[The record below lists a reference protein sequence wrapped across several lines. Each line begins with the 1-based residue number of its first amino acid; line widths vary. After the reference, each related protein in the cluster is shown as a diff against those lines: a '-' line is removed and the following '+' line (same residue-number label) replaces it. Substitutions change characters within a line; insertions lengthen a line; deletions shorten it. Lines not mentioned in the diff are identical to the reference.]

1 MPREYPIEQTRNI
14 GIIAHIDAG
23 KTTVTEG
30 ILYNTGMI
38 HKIGAVHEGETVTDW
53 MEQERERGITIT
65 AAAVTCYW
73 IPKFNQLAGA
83 VKHKINIIDTPG
95 HVDFT
100 VEVERSLRVLD
111 GAVVVFDGKMGVEPQ
126 SETVWRQAD
135 KYHVPRMCFINK
147 INQTG
152 GDFYKSLDSIHK
164 RLSPNAFPIQIPIG
178 FEKDI
183 SGFVNLVQ
191 MKAYTYKDFTDKE
204 FTVGEIPADL
214 KAKAENYRHKLLE
227 KVVESDDVL
236 MEKYLGGTALTEQ
249 ELLSAIRKAVQGG
262 QFFPV
267 LGGDGRGIIVQS
279 ILDAVV
285 NLLPSPIDRG
295 AVKGH
300 NPKTGEAIERKPS
313 DEEPFSALAFKI
325 ATDPFVGRLAFFR
338 VYSGKLSTG
347 SYVLNSRSGNKER
360 VGRVVLMRA
369 DEREELKEVY
379 AGDICALVGPKDT
392 YTGDTLCDVDQPI
405 QLETIKFS
413 DPVISMAI
421 EPKTKADQEKM
432 GIALSKLAE
441 EDPTFRVRS
450 DEETQ
455 QTIIAGM
462 GELHLEIIVD
472 RMKREFKVETNVGK
486 PEVAY
491 KETIKKVA
499 EAESKYIR
507 QSGGRGQYGHVY
519 LRVEPL
525 ERGKGYEFKD
535 EIVGGAIPKEY
546 IKPID
551 KGIQESAANGVIAG
565 YPLVDFAAAAFD
577 GSYHEV
583 DSSEMAFKIAASKGL
598 QDAVKRANPILI
610 EPVMKVEVITPES
623 NMGDVIGDLNAKRA
637 QINEMTDRLHL
648 KVIDAMVP
656 LAEMFGYATSLR
668 SMTQGQASYT
678 MEFDHYAEVPRNIAE
693 KIIESR
699 QGINVRK
706 GM

>member
-1 MPREYPIEQTRNI
+1 MPREYPIEVTRNI

-30 ILYNTGMI
+30 VLFNTGMI
-38 HKIGAVHEGETVTDW
+38 HKIGAVHEGETTTDW

-73 IPKFNQLAGA
+73 APKFIKLAGD

-111 GAVVVFDGKMGVEPQ
+111 GAVTVFDGKMGVEPQ

-135 KYHVPRMCFINK
+135 KYNVPRICFINK

-152 GDFYKSLDSIHK
+152 GDFYKSLDSILK
-164 RLSPNAFPIQIPIG
+164 RLSPNAFPIVLPIG
-178 FEKDI
+178 FEKEICGVVDLI
-183 SGFVNLVQ
+183 N

-204 FTVGEIPADL
+204 FTVGEVPADML
-214 KAKAENYRHKLLE
+214 EKAKEYRHKLLE

-236 MEKYLGGTALTEQ
+236 MEKYLGGQELTEQ
-249 ELLSAIRKAVQGG
+249 EFLMAIRKSVQSGK
-262 QFFPV
+262 FFPV
-267 LGGDGRGIIVQS
+267 MGGDGRGIIVQTL
-279 ILDAVV
+279 LDAVV
-285 NLLPSPIDRG
+285 NFLPNPLDRG
-295 AVKGH
+295 SVKGH
-300 NPKTGEAIERKPS
+300 DIKTGADMERKPS
-313 DEEPFSALAFKI
+313 DDEPFTALAFKI
-325 ATDPFVGRLAFFR
+325 ATDPFVGRLCFFR
-338 VYSGKLSTG
+338 VYAGKLEAG
-347 SYVLNSRSGNKER
+347 SYVLNARTGDKER
-360 VGRVVLMRA
+360 VGRIVRMRA
-369 DEREELKEVY
+369 DERDEVKEVF
-379 AGDICALVGPKDT
+379 AGDICALVGPKNT
-392 YTGDTLCDVDQPI
+392 FTGDTLCDVEKPI
-405 QLETIKFS
+405 QLETIKFA
-413 DPVISMAI
+413 DPVISMSI

-432 GIALSKLAE
+432 GIALQKLGE
-441 EDPTFRVRS
+441 EDPTFHIKG

-455 QTIIAGM
+455 QTIISGM

-472 RMKREFKVETNVGK
+472 RMKREFKVEANVGK

-491 KETIKKVA
+491 KETIKNTA

-507 QSGGRGQYGHVY
+507 QSGGKGQYGHVY
-519 LRVEPL
+519 LRIEPL
-525 ERGKGYEFKD
+525 ERGKGYEFVD
-535 EIVGGAIPKEY
+535 EIVGGVIPKEF
-546 IKPID
+546 IKPVD

-565 YPLVDFAAAAFD
+565 YPLVDFKIALYD
-577 GSYHEV
+577 GSYHDV

-598 QDAVKRANPILI
+598 QEVVKRATPIIL
-610 EPVMKVEVITPES
+610 EPIMKVEVITPET
-623 NMGDVIGDLNAKRA
+623 NMGDVIGDLNSKRA

-648 KVIDAMVP
+648 KVIDAFVP
-656 LAEMFGYATSLR
+656 LSEMFGYATALR

-678 MEFDHYAEVPRNIAE
+678 MEFDHYAEVPKNVAE

-699 QGINVRK
+699 AGINVRK